1 MQSSTQV
8 HREALQRQTQQ
19 DWANRE
25 YIELVIQIVEAKQSF
40 DTICKLIEVKKMNR
54 KK

>member
-1 MQSSTQV
+1 MSSNSNKVVQL

-25 YIELVIQIVEAKQSF
+25 YVELISGEES
-40 DTICKLIEVKKMNR
+40 
-54 KK
+54 

>member
-1 MQSSTQV
+1 MSSSNSNKVVQL

-25 YIELVIQIVEAKQSF
+25 YVELISGEESSIWRFFENLSKY
-40 DTICKLIEVKKMNR
+40 
-54 KK
+54 